1 MGRGYVS
8 AQGGDSGADAATAAR
23 ECHPPRHRVAAGGR
37 HGARAVA
44 GNERAHPHRS
54 DKPATGGARAH
65 RARRARSV
73 ARGHPP
79 ATTRPVRRRGAAAYA
94 GRDWALHCDRGA
106 AASGRRRM
114 RILIVDDEKL
124 ARERLRELIADIG
137 GYTVVGQAANG
148 AEAGGMTAEFNP
160 DVLLMDIRM
169 PGMDGLEA
177 AMHLMGMEHPPSVIL
192 TTAYDQHALDAFE
205 VNAVDY
211 LLKPI
216 RKDRL
221 AHALAKARKLTMK
234 QLKEGNQARAEA
246 PARTHLSVHMRGN
259 IRLVPV
265 PDIMYFVADSKY
277 MMSGTPAEEHL
288 VEDSLIHL
296 EQEYGG
302 RFLRV
307 HRNALVATA
316 FIKGIEKSPAGT
328 WQVNLRGT
336 DKKLEVSRRHTAG
349 VRRWARN

>member
-1 MGRGYVS
+1 
-8 AQGGDSGADAATAAR
+8 
-23 ECHPPRHRVAAGGR
+23 
-37 HGARAVA
+37 
-44 GNERAHPHRS
+44 
-54 DKPATGGARAH
+54 
-65 RARRARSV
+65 
-73 ARGHPP
+73 
-79 ATTRPVRRRGAAAYA
+79 
-94 GRDWALHCDRGA
+94 
-106 AASGRRRM
+106 M

-124 ARERLRELIADIG
+124 ARDRLRELLSDIG
-137 GYTVVGQAANG
+137 GSTVVGEAMNG
-148 AEAGGMTAEFNP
+148 AEAVERTAELNP

-177 AMHLMGMEHPPSVIL
+177 AMHLMGMESPPSVIF

-234 QLKEGNQARAEA
+234 QLQEISQARKEP
-246 PARTHLSVHMRGN
+246 PARTHLSVHLRGN
-259 IRLVPV
+259 IRLVPI
-265 PDIMYFVADSKY
+265 PDVIYFLADSKY
-277 MMSGTPAEEHL
+277 VVVRTASEEHL

-316 FIKGIEKSPAGT
+316 FIKGIEQGPEST
-328 WQVNLRGT
+328 
-336 DKKLEVSRRHTAG
+336 
-349 VRRWARN
+349 